1 VKIFFDTNVVL
12 DVLLAREPWRAA
24 AERLWR
30 ACDEGRATGYI
41 AATTL
46 TNVFYVARK
55 HKGAVDARKAVSILL
70 EAFDV
75 VAVDRLT
82 LASAVAR
89 GGADFEDDLQIACAH
104 SAAVDVI
111 VTRDLAGF
119 AGAGPMRV
127 AGPSE
132 WSSLDEVP

>member
-1 VKIFFDTNVVL
+1 
-12 DVLLAREPWRAA
+12 
-24 AERLWR
+24 
-30 ACDEGRATGYI
+30 
-41 AATTL
+41 
-46 TNVFYVARK
+46 
-55 HKGAVDARKAVSILL
+55 VSILL

-82 LASAVAR
+82 LASAVSR
-89 GGADFEDDLQIACAH
+89 NGSDFEDDLQIACAH
-104 SAAVDVI
+104 SVAADVI

-119 AGAGPMRV
+119 AGAGPTRV